1 MSDFHKV
8 IPKVRG
14 QVQESKVKSPK
25 GLDSSLWG
33 NTQQWSI
40 SMIPEVTFSRLLQTP
55 KLHAGFLT
63 NIISNY

>member
-33 NTQQWSI
+33 NTQEWSI
-40 SMIPEVTFSRLLQTP
+40 SMIPEVTFNRLLQTL
-55 KLHAGFLT
+55 KLYASFLRK
-63 NIISNY
+63 IVSN